1 VQSLE
6 FDFDHGPTLKTNFVF
21 SKIESSLAAAH
32 FRDNGPRFPLMPR
45 PPFRRPPSSAPKPAP
60 PGSDA
65 WPRPWAQLKYYSF
78 HPAIYPN
85 MVGPVSS
92 EVLAG
97 DLVNVYDKEGR
108 RFGAGYYNAKAR
120 VPIRVLHHGED
131 DFTEADL
138 DALLLTAIGLRK
150 DYLKLDSVTEAYR
163 VVHSDGDG
171 LSGLVVDRYG
181 DTLSIDI
188 TTLGAWRRIR
198 RWLPIMH
205 EQLGTTQQV
214 IRVDPDIAL
223 IEGIRI
229 GDVPEATQ
237 PGPRS
242 VKIREHDVR
251 FLVNFEAGHKTGF
264 FCDQRDN
271 RVKLGKLATGR
282 VLDLCTYTG
291 GFALAA
297 KMNAKCED
305 VTGVDLDEKAIAQA
319 KQNANLNQTR
329 IDWVH
334 GDAFTWGRQMQR
346 NGQLWDTLVLDPP
359 KLIHQRD
366 NQEEGIFKYRDL
378 NGLAIQLVRRG
389 GLFVTCSCS
398 GLLGADD
405 FEELVIG
412 SAHRQGR
419 KLQILDRT
427 GPGLDHP
434 VMSNCPESR
443 YLKVIWAR
451 VV

>member
-1 VQSLE
+1 
-6 FDFDHGPTLKTNFVF
+6 
-21 SKIESSLAAAH
+21 
-32 FRDNGPRFPLMPR
+32 MP
-45 PPFRRPPSSAPKPAP
+45 A
-60 PGSDA
+60 GSDA
-65 WPRPWAQLKYYSF
+65 WPAPWAQMKYYSY
-78 HPAIYPN
+78 HPAIFPN
-85 MVGPVSS
+85 MVGAVSGDAG
-92 EVLAG
+92 AG
-97 DLVNVYDKEGR
+97 DLVNIFDKEGR
-108 RFGAGYYNAKAR
+108 RFGAGYYNPRAR
-120 VPIRVLHHGED
+120 VPLRVLHHGEG

-138 DALLLTAIGLRK
+138 DALLLHAVRLRK
-150 DYLKLDSVTEAYR
+150 DMLKLDQDTEAYR
-163 VVHSDGDG
+163 VVSSDGDG
-171 LSGLVVDRYG
+171 LSGLVVDRYA
-181 DTLSIDI
+181 DTLSIDV
-188 TTLGAWRRIR
+188 TTLGAWRRVR
-198 RWLPIMH
+198 RWLPMLH
-205 EQLGTTQQV
+205 AELGTTQQV

-223 IEGIRI
+223 IEQIRVA
-229 GDVPEATQ
+229 DVPEATE

-242 VKIREHDVR
+242 TKIREHGVR
-251 FLVNFEAGHKTGF
+251 YVVNFEAGHKTGF

-271 RVKLGKLATGR
+271 RVKLGRLAHGR

-297 KMNAKCED
+297 KVLAKCED
-305 VTGVDLDEKAIAQA
+305 VTGVDLDERAIAQA
-319 KQNANLNQTR
+319 KQNANLNQVR
-329 IDWVH
+329 VDWVH

-346 NGQLWDTLVLDPP
+346 NGELWDTLVLDPP

-378 NGLAIQLVRRG
+378 NGLALQLVKRG

-398 GLLGADD
+398 GLLGVDD

-412 SAHRQGR
+412 AAHRQNR

-443 YLKVIWAR
+443 YLKVLWAR